1 MPDVGT
7 SSDQLRGIVPP
18 DPALEY
24 IIGGDDL
31 KCLKAFGFLL
41 LSCFLFFGLS
51 PLKQVKADIYINE
64 YPNVLIGHTNGYM
77 VDGIIYSGWVVYAFD
92 NSYSTSLSQSGNNI
106 VLTRNQYIYVDYPPG
121 NFEYSHYGPFFNE
134 SNGAIAFATTNVP
147 KYGFGRIGLKSFD
160 SVIILK
166 NTGINIGNISLDTF
180 FPSLEDY
187 EESIQPKPTWWEILK
202 ENAQRVVRDIANI
215 LGIGS
220 AIDAAIDLDNWL
232 GDLFTVKV
240 GEGELERWQIDV
252 DPPPS
257 PTPTPTPIPYQTVMT
272 PDNNGGFT
280 IQYIYNNPSG
290 TPEVHPQPP
299 ANVTNTTNNYGDDFE
314 YPYYENPENKDN
326 PFRLKIPWYLKL
338 ILNNNDI
345 PIETLDDHYDVAQYQ
360 VQSDDVLEA
369 VDTVYDGFQVIPADW
384 LLLLGAIACL
394 PLFAALLHR
403 MLSG

>member
-1 MPDVGT
+1 MKKSIVFLFLSIFFVSIFPFIKSHAETLNQVLSTSGYRDVFVCKVNDNEYRIVTAWYPASNETFHILDGLRIGKYNDQFYQYLNVIEFYASVNPLENPNT
-7 SSDQLRGIVPP
+7 NFAGSTLSSPVGNFSLVI
-18 DPALEY
+18 
-24 IIGGDDL
+24 
-31 KCLKAFGFLL
+31 CLKGSA
-41 LSCFLFFGLS
+41 
-51 PLKQVKADIYINE
+51 INDSSSIDQYFE
-64 YPNVLIGHTNGYM
+64 
-77 VDGIIYSGWVVYAFD
+77 
-92 NSYSTSLSQSGNNI
+92 SLQ
-106 VLTRNQYIYVDYPPG
+106 
-121 NFEYSHYGPFFNE
+121 
-134 SNGAIAFATTNVP
+134 
-147 KYGFGRIGLKSFD
+147 
-160 SVIILK
+160 
-166 NTGINIGNISLDTF
+166 
-180 FPSLEDY
+180 DY
-187 EESIQPKPTWWEILK
+187 EDFINPPEPEPDPTWWEKLK
-202 ENAQRVVRDIANI
+202 ENAQRVIRDIADI

-220 AIDAAIDLDNWL
+220 AFDSAIDLDNWL

-240 GEGELERWQIDV
+240 GEGELERWQIEV
-252 DPPPS
+252 DPLPS

-290 TPEVHPQPP
+290 TPEAHPQPP

-369 VDTVYDGFQVIPADW
+369 VDTVYDGFQVIPSDW
-384 LLLLGAIACL
+384 ILLLGAIACL
-394 PLFAALLHR
+394 PLFAALIHR

>member
-1 MPDVGT
+1 M
-7 SSDQLRGIVPP
+7 
-18 DPALEY
+18 
-24 IIGGDDL
+24 
-31 KCLKAFGFLL
+31 KCLKAFGILL

-51 PLKQVKADIYINE
+51 PLKQVKAASYSQGWYITTSYWGGYSVTYMNYE
-64 YPNVLIGHTNGYM
+64 FLYTVNNGFYKASWQTPGQTFPTI
-77 VDGIIYSGWVVYAFD
+77 DEAINFANSNYQNFSGTPDRNWTIYSGANYVAYY
-92 NSYSTSLSQSGNNI
+92 NLPISLPGNN
-106 VLTRNQYIYVDYPPG
+106 
-121 NFEYSHYGPFFNE
+121 EW
-134 SNGAIAFATTNVP
+134 
-147 KYGFGRIGLKSFD
+147 
-160 SVIILK
+160 
-166 NTGINIGNISLDTF
+166 
-180 FPSLEDY
+180 FPEP
-187 EESIQPKPTWWEILK
+187 EPNPTWWEKLK
-202 ENAQRVVRDIANI
+202 ENAQRVIRDIADI

-252 DPPPS
+252 DSPPS

-369 VDTVYDGFQVIPADW
+369 VDTVYDGFQVIPSDW
-384 LLLLGAIACL
+384 ILLLGAIACL
-394 PLFAALLHR
+394 PLFAALIHR